1 MSAENAI
8 HASMRTAEHWVWANP
23 VILSVAWLAFRQIDV
38 YPPSTDEF
46 FSMFNAGWLGNRT
59 FSPINVLQSLQ
70 QHSPDHTPLY
80 FVMLSL
86 WSQVAGT
93 SLAAGR
99 LLSVFCSLVAMAIA
113 YRLARDF
120 VAPIAGMMA
129 LLLIISN
136 AFYNFY
142 VANARMYPL
151 LVASAGAVLWIYL
164 RLVYQTKKAKT
175 SDYMALAV
183 ATFCLISTHAFSA
196 IFMAMLGVFHLIF
209 APKDRRW
216 LRISLA
222 VGIAVLLFSPYY
234 LMMAANIG
242 TVIESK
248 QHVVVGGLEAIEIL
262 LAVGMNERPEL
273 LLLSLIGLAVGA
285 WRRAIPIGAYLYLFL
300 LYLLCMGLLAESS
313 TLIVKDGMRYHLAGF
328 LPLMLLASAGMYG
341 LYRFRRWLGLL
352 VLLWIFAG
360 LEMRRRLA
368 GGTKL
373 FCALKSSHSRP
384 RISCRAWRPTQYQN
398 QRFSAIHIMTCT
410 RLLPLD
416 IKAISSYRSMS
427 ITSGSRESS

>member
-1 MSAENAI
+1 MQFAHPEFGLNVSQLGI
-8 HASMRTAEHWVWANP
+8 SHWVLVVP
-23 VILSVAWLAFRQIDV
+23 ILLLFAVLSLRQIDV

-46 FSMFNAGWLGNRT
+46 FSMFNTGWLGNRT
-59 FSPINVLQSLQ
+59 YSPINVLQSLQ

-86 WSQVAGT
+86 WGKVAGT

-120 VAPIAGMMA
+120 VAPIAGLMA

-164 RLVYQTKKAKT
+164 RLVYQTKKAKS

-196 IFMAMLGVFHLIF
+196 IFMVMLGVFHLIF

-222 VGIAVLLFSPYY
+222 VGIAALLFSPFY

-242 TVIESK
+242 
-248 QHVVVGGLEAIEIL
+248 
-262 LAVGMNERPEL
+262 NR
-273 LLLSLIGLAVGA
+273 
-285 WRRAIPIGAYLYLFL
+285 
-300 LYLLCMGLLAESS
+300 
-313 TLIVKDGMRYHLAGF
+313 
-328 LPLMLLASAGMYG
+328 
-341 LYRFRRWLGLL
+341 
-352 VLLWIFAG
+352 
-360 LEMRRRLA
+360 
-368 GGTKL
+368 
-373 FCALKSSHSRP
+373 
-384 RISCRAWRPTQYQN
+384 
-398 QRFSAIHIMTCT
+398 
-410 RLLPLD
+410 
-416 IKAISSYRSMS
+416 
-427 ITSGSRESS
+427 